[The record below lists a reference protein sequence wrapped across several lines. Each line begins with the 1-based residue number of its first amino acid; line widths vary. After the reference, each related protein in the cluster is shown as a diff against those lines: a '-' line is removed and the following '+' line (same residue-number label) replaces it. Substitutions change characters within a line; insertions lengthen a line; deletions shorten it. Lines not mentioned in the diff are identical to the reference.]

1 MMSTHVTRE
10 EFEGRM
16 RVLEGEVEGEK
27 LVTRYILEQTQR
39 NGDDLAAIK
48 ARVDHLSI
56 DVALV
61 RGAVTGH
68 TALLNVLVQDVGQL
82 RLETGGI
89 RRDIG
94 ELRQETGGMR
104 QDMGELRQEMSEMRR
119 DSGQLRREVGEMRRD
134 MDTMRADITAV
145 GRDMGEL
152 RQEVRQEMGEMRRD
166 MGTMHADIAAIRA
179 ALAPRDPLGGN

>member
-1 MMSTHVTRE
+1 MMSTHMTRD

-27 LVTRYILEQTQR
+27 LVTRYILEQTKR
-39 NGDDLAAIK
+39 NGDDLATIK

-82 RLETGGI
+82 RQETGGI
-89 RRDIG
+89 RR
-94 ELRQETGGMR
+94 
-104 QDMGELRQEMSEMRR
+104 DMGELRQEMSEMRR

-134 MDTMRADITAV
+134 RDDMR
-145 GRDMGEL
+145 RDMGEL
-152 RQEVRQEMGEMRRD
+152 RQGVRQDVGEMRGD
-166 MGTMHADIAAIRA
+166 MGTMRADIAAIRA

>member
-1 MMSTHVTRE
+1 MGAVAERARIMSTYVPRE
-10 EFEGRM
+10 EFDGRM

-27 LVTRYILEQTQR
+27 LVTRHILQQTKR

-82 RLETGGI
+82 R
-89 RRDIG
+89 
-94 ELRQETGGMR
+94 QETGGMR
-104 QDMGELRQEMSEMRR
+104 RDMGELRQEVSEMRR

-134 MDTMRADITAV
+134 MDAMR
-145 GRDMGEL
+145 
-152 RQEVRQEMGEMRRD
+152 
-166 MGTMHADIAAIRA
+166 
-179 ALAPRDPLGGN
+179 

>member
-1 MMSTHVTRE
+1 
-10 EFEGRM
+10 M

-27 LVTRYILEQTQR
+27 LVTRHILEQTQR
-39 NGDDLAAIK
+39 NGDDLAAVK

-82 RLETGGI
+82 R
-89 RRDIG
+89 
-94 ELRQETGGMR
+94 Q
-104 QDMGELRQEMSEMRR
+104 
-119 DSGQLRREVGEMRRD
+119 EVGGVRRD
-134 MDTMRADITAV
+134 MGTMRADIAAL
-145 GRDMGEL
+145 GQL
-152 RQEVRQEMGEMRRD
+152 RQEMGEMRRD
-166 MGTMHADIAAIRA
+166 MGTMHADIAAIRT

>member
-1 MMSTHVTRE
+1 MSTYVTRE
-10 EFEGRM
+10 EFDGRM

-27 LVTRYILEQTQR
+27 LVTRHILEQTQR
-39 NGDDLAAIK
+39 NGDDLAAVK

-82 RLETGGI
+82 R
-89 RRDIG
+89 
-94 ELRQETGGMR
+94 Q
-104 QDMGELRQEMSEMRR
+104 
-119 DSGQLRREVGEMRRD
+119 EVGGVRRD
-134 MDTMRADITAV
+134 MGTMRADIAAL
-145 GRDMGEL
+145 GQL
-152 RQEVRQEMGEMRRD
+152 RQEMGEMRRD
-166 MGTMHADIAAIRA
+166 MGTMHADIAAIRT

>member
-1 MMSTHVTRE
+1 IAMAFFSPRLRIGLTCPIRATGMVARMMSTHVTRE

-16 RVLEGEVEGEK
+16 RVREGEVEGEK

-39 NGDDLAAIK
+39 NDDDLAAIK

-56 DVALV
+56 DVGLV

-82 RLETGGI
+82 R
-89 RRDIG
+89 
-94 ELRQETGGMR
+94 QETGGMR
-104 QDMGELRQEMSEMRR
+104 RDMGELRQEMSEMRR

-134 MDTMRADITAV
+134 MGHHA
-145 GRDMGEL
+145 
-152 RQEVRQEMGEMRRD
+152 RR
-166 MGTMHADIAAIRA
+166 HRRN
-179 ALAPRDPLGGN
+179 PRR